1 MARTRKSTDVKSSA
15 SGSGSGVRVSKIG
28 VPPSA
33 PPSYDVVLRDAGPGK
48 LNVVKIVKTILG
60 LGLKEAKD
68 LVEQGG
74 VMKAKVSREEAE
86 VIKAQLV
93 EAGATV
99 EIRVHGATGP
109 ADGPWQGPEMPSEPK
124 PKPTASY
131 DVVLRDAG
139 PGKLNVVKI
148 VKTILGL
155 GLKEAKDLVEQGGVM
170 KADVSREEAEAIKAQ
185 MVEAG
190 ATVEI
195 QAHGA
200 TEPEPLPEPTPAPT
214 ATGGFDVVLLDAGPG
229 KLNVVKIVKTIL
241 GLGLKE
247 AKDLVDQGGVMVT
260 NVSRE
265 EAEAIKAQMVE
276 AGATVEIRG
285 DGAPVPKPEPA
296 PNPEPT
302 PSEGF
307 DVVLHDAGPGKLNV
321 VKIVKTIL
329 GLGLKEAKDLVDQ
342 GGVMVTNVSREMA
355 EAIRAQMVEAGA
367 TVEIRDH
374 A

>member
-15 SGSGSGVRVSKIG
+15 SGSGPGVRVAEISA
-28 VPPSA
+28 PLSA

-86 VIKAQLV
+86 VVKAQLV

-99 EIRVHGATGP
+99 EIRVHGASGP
-109 ADGPWQGPEMPSEPK
+109 ADGPWQGPETPSEPK
-124 PKPTASY
+124 PKPTAGY

-195 QAHGA
+195 QVHGA
-200 TEPEPLPEPTPAPT
+200 TEPEPMLAPTPAPT
-214 ATGGFDVVLLDAGPG
+214 PTGGFDVVLLDAGPG

-247 AKDLVDQGGVMVT
+247 AKDLVEQGGVMKA

-265 EAEAIKAQMVE
+265 EAEAIKAQLVE

-285 DGAPVPKPEPA
+285 DGAPAPKPE